1 MGANASRGRDN
12 ESLMDKLVESGYTL
26 PPDLERAMRLVDRG
40 NYFGERSSR
49 AYMDLAWR
57 AGTLHLSAPSIYI
70 SVLKNLDL
78 APGQRFLNIG
88 SGSGYLSTI
97 VGLILGY
104 DGLSHGIE
112 LIESNVQFSRNQL
125 ETFLAESDAPL
136 ERNFCRPYFMHGNI
150 FDLVSPP
157 ELNLPQQ
164 LNEYEELTERPTPSG
179 PVDVEASNGELDSLP
194 QPHVEPEDDE
204 EEEEDREMREGSP
217 SPQPRPNAVDNIE
230 EEHPEEHENDHE
242 ERHPISWN
250 GTFPIEPPPFV
261 DAHERNGTESPSDS
275 DLAEW
280 LTYDRIYVGAA
291 VQNRAQLWSIL
302 RLLRVGGILVAPVQD
317 ELVKITR
324 LSADRISG
332 VNLLSVSFAPLLSAR
347 PENKVRFH
355 LPPRPEIPRLV
366 QLCARMLR
374 DRLRELIEQRHKGRP
389 TLGRLEE
396 IKDDDK
402 NKTHRSRP
410 QTADDE
416 GAVQVENGND
426 TATPN
431 GACPSDSYQ
440 ASDMEDES
448 DDAEEE
454 DDHPP
459 KPDRDASTASE
470 GSENSLSS
478 ADSTSENRG
487 MARLLNT
494 LRRFVSPTNSA
505 ENRPIPRPVFVPFT
519 SVASLRH
526 HLLLRSRNAPT
537 EQQQQSTTT
546 SNTGASPANLVVPER
561 DRGQA
566 SEESGSSGSHGHPS
580 RIFMFSLLRGLNES
594 SHPEQARGSDQE
606 SRIQFQFHVSD
617 DLTSG
622 SHGDSQGRSETAQP
636 ASTEGDSVATNET
649 EPLRTDQ
656 PNETRER
663 RRVEVDNSGRTPV
676 VTETIS
682 AQSTERPKKRAKK
695 TKRRP
700 NLKYHPPSYRYRDEM
715 RKILLEELH
724 VSEFFVRAV
733 LTL

>member
-355 LPPRPEIPRLV
+355 LPPKPEVPRLV

-402 NKTHRSRP
+402 NKTHRSRT

-416 GAVQVENGND
+416 GAVQVENGNE

-487 MARLLNT
+487 MARLL
-494 LRRFVSPTNSA
+494 
-505 ENRPIPRPVFVPFT
+505 
-519 SVASLRH
+519 
-526 HLLLRSRNAPT
+526 
-537 EQQQQSTTT
+537 
-546 SNTGASPANLVVPER
+546 
-561 DRGQA
+561 
-566 SEESGSSGSHGHPS
+566 
-580 RIFMFSLLRGLNES
+580 IFMFSLLRGLNES